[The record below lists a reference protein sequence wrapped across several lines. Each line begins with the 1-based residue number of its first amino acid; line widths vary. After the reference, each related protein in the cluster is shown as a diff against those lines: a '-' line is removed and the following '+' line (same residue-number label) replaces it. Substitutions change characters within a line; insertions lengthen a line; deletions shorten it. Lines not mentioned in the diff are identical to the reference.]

1 MRVVVSSS
9 SVSVSLQLSF
19 LLILLLASAIRS
31 NSSPSND
38 PFLGISPQD
47 EKYYKSSSEI
57 KCKDGSKKFTKA
69 QLNDDFCDCSD
80 GTDEPGTSACPNGK
94 FYCRNA
100 GHSPLVLFSSRVNDG
115 ICDCCDGSDEY
126 DGQVT
131 CPNTCW
137 EAGKA
142 ARENLKK
149 KIETYNQGLV
159 IRRQDI
165 EKAKVGLEKDAAELK
180 KLKSEEKILKG
191 LVEQL
196 KDRKEQI
203 EKVEEKERLQ
213 KEKEEKEKKEA
224 ESAAQEGKGDTEE
237 KTDDSEKVEESTN
250 DEGVPGV
257 SQHDENPDDTAH
269 HDEIGNYKDYP
280 SDEEPAAEAE
290 AEPTNILEE
299 DTHTNPADKHVVETK
314 EETPLSEDS
323 VTEGLQ
329 NDDGTKKE
337 ESDED
342 NKMED
347 PVTEKKEEL
356 SKEELGRLVASRWT
370 GEKSDN
376 PTEADDSPKVDNQE
390 NHEHTPITPHEVEED
405 DGFVSDSDDTSD
417 DGKYSDH
424 EPEDDSYEEEYRHDS
439 SSSYKSDAD
448 DDVDLSET
456 TSNPTWLE
464 KIQKTVKN
472 ILLSVNIFQTTPVDK
487 SEADRVR
494 KEYDESNSKLNKI
507 QSRISSLEKKLK
519 QDFGPEKEF
528 YSFHGR
534 CFESKQGKYTYKVC
548 AYKESTQEEGYS
560 KTRLGDWDKFENS
573 YQFMSYTNGDKC
585 WNGPDRSL
593 KVKLRCGLKNELTD
607 VDEPSRCEYAAILST
622 PARCLEDKLKELQ
635 QKLEKL
641 MNQDKPQNHDEL

>member
-9 SVSVSLQLSF
+9 VFISLKLSF
-19 LLILLLASAIRS
+19 LLLLLLDSAIRS
-31 NSSPSND
+31 SSSPVND

-57 KCKDGSKKFTKA
+57 KCKDGSKKFTRV
-69 QLNDDFCDCSD
+69 QLNDDFCDCPD

-115 ICDCCDGSDEY
+115 LCDCCDGSDEY
-126 DGQVT
+126 DGQVK

-159 IRRQDI
+159 IRRQEI
-165 EKAKVGLEKDAAELK
+165 EQAKVGLEKDAAELK

-191 LVEQL
+191 LVQQL
-196 KDRKEQI
+196 KDHKEQI

-213 KEKEEKEKKEA
+213 KEKEEKERKDA
-224 ESAAQEGKGDTEE
+224 ELAAQPENGDAKE
-237 KTDDSEKVEESTN
+237 KSDDSEKVEGTTH
-250 DEGVPGV
+250 DEV
-257 SQHDENPDDTAH
+257 SQHDENPDQTTH
-269 HDEIGNYKDYP
+269 HDEIGNYNDFP
-280 SDEEPAAEAE
+280 PDEDLTGPPAE
-290 AEPTNILEE
+290 AEPTSILEE
-299 DTHTNPADKHVVETK
+299 ATHTNPTEEHVAETNQ
-314 EETPLSEDS
+314 ESPSSEDS
-323 VTEGLQ
+323 FTDGSQ
-329 NDDGTKKE
+329 NDGSTKKE
-337 ESDED
+337 ELNE
-342 NKMED
+342 ED

-356 SKEELGRLVASRWT
+356 SKDELGRLVASRWT
-370 GEKSDN
+370 GEKTDK
-376 PTEADDSPKVDNQE
+376 PAEAGDSPKTDDQE
-390 NHEHTPITPHEVEED
+390 NHEHMPIPEVDED
-405 DGFVSDSDDTSD
+405 HGFVSDDDEDTRD

-424 EPEDDSYEEEYRHDS
+424 EPEDDSYEEEYRHDAS

-448 DDVDLSET
+448 DDVDFSET

-472 ILLSVNIFQTTPVDK
+472 ILQAVNLFQTTPVDK

-494 KEYDESNSKLNKI
+494 KEYDESSSKLNKI
-507 QSRISSLEKKLK
+507 QSRISSLEKKQK

-548 AYKESTQEEGYS
+548 GYKEATQEESYS
-560 KTRLGDWDKFENS
+560 KTRLGEWDKFENS
-573 YQFMSYTNGDKC
+573 YQFMSYTSGEKC

-593 KVKLRCGLKNELTD
+593 KVKLRCGLKNELMD

-635 QKLEKL
+635 QKLEK
-641 MNQDKPQNHDEL
+641 MTNQEQPQIHDEL

>member
-1 MRVVVSSS
+1 MRVVASS
-9 SVSVSLQLSF
+9 SVSFSLQLSF
-19 LLILLLASAIRS
+19 LLLLLLAFAIRS
-31 NSSPSND
+31 SSSSLND

-69 QLNDDFCDCSD
+69 QLNDDFCDCAD

-126 DGQVT
+126 DGKVT

-159 IRRQDI
+159 IRRKDI
-165 EKAKVGLEKDAAELK
+165 EQAEVGLEKDEAELK

-191 LVEQL
+191 LVQQL
-196 KDRKEQI
+196 KERKEQI

-213 KEKEEKEKKEA
+213 KEKEEKERKEA
-224 ESAAQEGKGDTEE
+224 ELAAQPGKVDGEE
-237 KTDDSEKVEESTN
+237 KTGDNEKVEGST
-250 DEGVPGV
+250 DEEGTPGD
-257 SQHDENPDDTAH
+257 SHHDENAH
-269 HDEIGNYKDYP
+269 HDEIGNYKDFP
-280 SDEEPAAEAE
+280 SVEEPAAEAE
-290 AEPTNILEE
+290 PTSILEE
-299 DTHTNPADKHVVETK
+299 ATHTDPTDEHVVETK
-314 EETPLSEDS
+314 EESPSSEDS
-323 VTEGLQ
+323 VTDGSQ
-329 NDDGTKKE
+329 NDDGSTKKE
-337 ESDED
+337 ESDEV
-342 NKMED
+342 KKEED
-347 PVTEKKEEL
+347 LVSEKKEEL

-370 GEKSDN
+370 GEKSDK
-376 PTEADDSPKVDNQE
+376 PAEADESPQADHQE
-390 NHEHTPITPHEVEED
+390 NHEHTPITPHEVDED
-405 DGFVSDSDDTSD
+405 DGFVSDGDEDTGE

-424 EPEDDSYEEEYRHDS
+424 DPEDDSYEEEDRHDS
-439 SSSYKSDAD
+439 STSYKSDAE
-448 DDVDLSET
+448 DDVDFSET
-456 TSNPTWLE
+456 ISNPTWLE

-472 ILLSVNIFQTTPVDK
+472 ILQAVNLFQTTPVDK

-494 KEYDESNSKLNKI
+494 KEYDESSSKLNKI
-507 QSRISSLEKKLK
+507 QSRVSSLERKLK

-548 AYKESTQEEGYS
+548 AYKEATQEEGYS
-560 KTRLGDWDKFENS
+560 KTRLGEWEKFENS
-573 YQFMSYTNGDKC
+573 YQFMTYTNGDKC

-593 KVKLRCGLKNELTD
+593 KIKLRCGLKNELMD
-607 VDEPSRCEYAAILST
+607 VDEPSRCEYAAVLST

-635 QKLEKL
+635 RKLEKL
-641 MNQDKPQNHDEL
+641 MNQDQPQKHDEL